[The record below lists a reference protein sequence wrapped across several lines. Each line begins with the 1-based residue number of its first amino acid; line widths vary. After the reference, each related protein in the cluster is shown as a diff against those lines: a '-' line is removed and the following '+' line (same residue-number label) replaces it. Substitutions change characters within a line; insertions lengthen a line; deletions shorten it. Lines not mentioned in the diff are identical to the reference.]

1 MHRGDFSDDEVDRA
15 RRYVAGSW
23 VFDYQTVEQRAE
35 RLLEL
40 ERWDLGL
47 DEPIHWPERIARVTP
62 EQVRDAARAHIRP
75 EALCRVE
82 FGPGPAARPGGA
94 GGVRLTCA

>member
-1 MHRGDFSDDEVDRA
+1 MHAGEFSDEEVDRA

-40 ERWDLGL
+40 ERFGLGL
-47 DEPIHWPERIARVTP
+47 DEPLAWPDRVARVTP
-62 EQVRDAARAHIRP
+62 REVREAARKHLDP
-75 EALCRVE
+75 SALVRVE
-82 FGPGPAARPGGA
+82 YGPIRGRSQRRGTEVA
-94 GGVRLTCA
+94 